1 MSAVPT
7 TNAEVMSL
15 FRRKNGFVP
24 SPYEDDPPPMIIMHT
39 IGARSGNEH
48 LAPLRAI
55 PAGDDL
61 LVFG

>member
-7 TNAEVMSL
+7 TNAEGMSL

-48 LAPLRAI
+48 LAPLQ
-55 PAGDDL
+55 PSPGDDL